1 MAMSKAK
8 KNLPEEIIFDILYL
22 LPVKSIGRC
31 RCVSKQWNNFLSD
44 PQFIKSH
51 FTLHDH
57 KQEEKL
63 ILATWLSQLH
73 TVTFYENEIDDE
85 IDGISRKL
93 NFEHLS
99 GNWVTVA
106 GSCNGLVLVVDRENI
121 IFLINPT
128 TLKYH
133 KVPVFDLSL
142 PLLGRNNRR
151 SCNMYGFG
159 YDVVSDDYKVV
170 NLSYYDTNH
179 SEYKADTFVDMYSV
193 RKGVWK
199 RLETPYDHSL
209 TDLASGVLVNGVLH
223 WLACRKTEYST
234 VIAAFDLTDEKFL
247 ELPGPID
254 LGNNCFMCNL
264 AVIRGCLS
272 ISTSI
277 SRDKNTIT
285 FWMMIEYGVKESWTK
300 FKITEPD
307 LDDSLGTLLCSITDD
322 DLLLDVDEELVVY
335 NMREEQ
341 RRDLMIDVTPVMY
354 EVRTFRESLLSPSF
368 GNETEG

>member
-8 KNLPEEIIFDILYL
+8 TLPEEIIIDILYL
-22 LPVKSIGRC
+22 LPVKSIGLW

-51 FTLHDH
+51 FNLHAH

-63 ILATWLSQLH
+63 ILVNWFRQLH
-73 TVTFYENEIDDE
+73 TIIFDHYEIYNE

-93 NFEHLS
+93 NFDQLS
-99 GNWVTVA
+99 DNWVTVA
-106 GSCNGLVLVVDRENI
+106 GSCNGLVLVLDRENI

-142 PLLGRNNRR
+142 PLRGSNNRR
-151 SCNMYGFG
+151 SCNMYGLG

-170 NLSYYDTNH
+170 NLSYYDTENY
-179 SEYKADTFVDMYSV
+179 EYWADSFVDMYSV

-209 TDLASGVLVNGVLH
+209 TDLASGVLINGALH

-234 VIAAFDLTDEKFL
+234 LIAAFDLTDEKFL
-247 ELPGPID
+247 ELPGPLD
-254 LGNNCFMCNL
+254 LSNNCFMCNL
-264 AVIRGCLS
+264 AAIRGCLS
-272 ISTSI
+272 ICTSI
-277 SRDKNTIT
+277 SRDNDTIS
-285 FWMMIEYGVKESWTK
+285 FWMMKEYGVKESWTK
-300 FKITEPD
+300 FKITEPNVD
-307 LDDSLGTLLCSITDD
+307 RSLSTLLCSITDD
-322 DLLLDVDEELVVY
+322 DVLFDIDEELVVY
-335 NMREEQ
+335 DMKENQ
-341 RRDLMIDVTPVMY
+341 RMDLMVDVKHMGEVQTFID
-354 EVRTFRESLLSPSF
+354 SLISPSF
-368 GNETEG
+368 VQETEG